1 MSVELSVI
9 IPIRNESPNINEL
22 YRQMTDAL
30 ERWGRSYEVIVIDD
44 GSTDDSFDLLCR
56 VQQRDA
62 RWRIIRFRRNF
73 GQTAAFS
80 AGFSHA
86 RGRLIATSDG
96 DLQNDPSDL
105 PDMIRR
111 IETGRDIV
119 CGWRKDRKDPWLTR
133 RLPSSLANKLISLAT
148 GVKLHDYGCSLKV
161 FRAEVVKP
169 IKLYGEMHRFLP
181 AIASEMGVSIDEMVV
196 NHRPR
201 RHGRSNYGLSRTFRV
216 VLDLITVKF
225 LMSYST
231 RPLQMFGLIGV
242 PLGLLGFLILAY
254 LSYERLF
261 GYESIANRPL
271 LLLGVLL
278 VFTGI
283 QLVTM
288 GLLAEL
294 QARTYHESQD
304 KPIYVVREI
313 RESAASAK
321 APASLDEAERSRAEP
336 VRPVAIKA

>member
-1 MSVELSVI
+1 MNPELSVV
-9 IPIRNESPNINEL
+9 IPIRNESPNIEGL
-22 YRQMTDAL
+22 YREMTEAL
-30 ERWGRSYEVIVIDD
+30 DRWGRSYEVIAIDD
-44 GSTDDSFDLLCR
+44 GSTDDSFEQLCR
-56 VQQRDA
+56 VQQRDP

-73 GQTAAFS
+73 GQTAAFA
-80 AGFSHA
+80 AGFRHA

-96 DLQNDPSDL
+96 DLQNDPRDL
-105 PDMIRR
+105 PTMIRR
-111 IETGRDIV
+111 IEDGYDIV
-119 CGWRKDRKDPWLTR
+119 CGWRKDRHDPWLTR
-133 RLPSSLANKLISLAT
+133 RLPSGVANKVISIAT

-161 FRAEVVKP
+161 FRADVVKP

-181 AIASEMGVSIDEMVV
+181 AIASEMGVSIDEVVV
-196 NHRPR
+196 NHRAR
-201 RHGRSNYGLSRTFRV
+201 RHGRSKYGLSRTFRV
-216 VLDLITVKF
+216 ILDLITVKF

-313 RESAASAK
+313 RESA
-321 APASLDEAERSRAEP
+321 EP
-336 VRPVAIKA
+336 PRPVAIKA